1 MNEAA
6 FSIHAP
12 ARGTVKLSRA
22 VLIYEGEQ
30 GGALAT
36 VHNIQDAAGEPVI
49 GAGQAM
55 TARTAAGLARALLKN
70 AMLGGYLPETVLY
83 LDPDLIVWWVPP
95 ERRHIA
101 FRVEKEMAEALGGVE
116 RGEVVP
122 QPGLVFAVSSRIW
135 QVWAVKGASRP
146 TLTTP
151 LFQAPYFNVNSQASI
166 CQGNVPAP
174 EGTTVAKIAQWNDA
188 FLRSYFS
195 HPNGNVELV
204 RYRDGAYAFWR
215 DMLDGRFRRFPE
227 KVLIDLKL
235 TLGQMLGLQEDA

>member
-12 ARGTVKLSRA
+12 TKGTVKLSRA
-22 VLIYEGEQ
+22 VLIYEGER
-30 GGALAT
+30 GGTLAT
-36 VHNIQDAAGEPVI
+36 VHNIHDVGGEPVI

-55 TARTAAGLARALLKN
+55 TARTAAGLARALLKS

-95 ERRHIA
+95 QCRHIA
-101 FRVEKEMAEALGGVE
+101 FRVEKEMAEALGGCE

-122 QPGLVFAVSSRIW
+122 QPGLVFAASSRIW
-135 QVWAVKGASRP
+135 HVWAVKGASRP
-146 TLTTP
+146 TLTTS
-151 LFQAPYFNVNSQASI
+151 LFQAPYFNVNSQGGI
-166 CQGNVPAP
+166 CQGNTPVP

-195 HPNGNVELV
+195 HPNGPVELV
-204 RYRDGAYAFWR
+204 RYRDGPYAFWR

-235 TLGQMLGLQEDA
+235 TLGDMLGLLEDA